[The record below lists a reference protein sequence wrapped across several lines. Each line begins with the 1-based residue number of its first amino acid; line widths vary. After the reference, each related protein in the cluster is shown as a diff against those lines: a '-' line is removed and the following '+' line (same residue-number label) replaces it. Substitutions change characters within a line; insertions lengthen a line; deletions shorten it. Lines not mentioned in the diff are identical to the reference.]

1 MPNSLPATVSTTST
15 ASAVSITGG
24 FSSLYMQSLT
34 AGQPIYVRT
43 DGATAVVE
51 ADLNYAVPPYPGFA
65 IIPVVNGGAT
75 TDFSAI
81 SSAAGKL
88 YVREVQDSDCC

>member
-1 MPNSLPATVSTTST
+1 VPATIATTST
-15 ASAVSITGG
+15 AATVNIVGG

-34 AGQPIYVRT
+34 AAQVIYVRA

-51 ADLNYAVPPYPGFA
+51 ADLNYAVPPYPAFA
-65 IIPVVNGGAT
+65 IVPTINGGAT

-88 YVREVQDSDCC
+88 YVRGVSDCDD